1 MYSTLCHIV
10 FPTSHWFRLK
20 STENGDCV
28 GMDVAGGKV
37 GEEVVEGECAGAAE
51 NDGERDRDG
60 EEMVFESL
68 APLSAEPVH
77 EEAVPC
83 VDYGDGD
90 EHIDSDGERGE
101 SGGETEDQGDTTG
114 KCSHDGDECEGRGNV
129 HGGGEKVNRCGEAVS
144 TEETEGLLD
153 AVSEENNAKGEP
165 ENGEERVVG
174 GFDQL
179 FEGGQGNTFY
189 FEVR

>member
-90 EHIDSDGERGE
+90 EHIDSDGDAASREARPRIKAILPANAAMMETNARG
-101 SGGETEDQGDTTG
+101 
-114 KCSHDGDECEGRGNV
+114 GNV